1 MNYTECIEY
10 LYGLTHHGIK
20 LGLENPRRLLSIL
33 GNPER
38 KFRSVHIAGTN
49 GKGSTAVMLA
59 GLLQAAGWKVG
70 LFTSP
75 HLIRFTER
83 IRVNGEEIKEEEV
96 TDLTSR
102 IREQARREPDLR
114 PTFFEFVTALAFSHF
129 SDSSVDWA
137 VVETGLGGRFDATN
151 VINPDLTI
159 ITPVGMDH
167 REFLGDTLE
176 EIAFEKAGII
186 KESTPLVLS
195 SQNPGARD
203 VILQRAETL
212 SSPVTEYGR
221 DFTATLKGS
230 PPGGMEFDFHTISG
244 GSVKASI
251 NGIEIP
257 LLGRHQV
264 ENASVAIEAFL
275 ELLKEKESPASLS
288 RMIRDALLRTSW
300 PGRLEF
306 RSFLGMPLLLDGA
319 HNGDAA
325 RSLAGFLK
333 DLLKKGDFRGITL
346 IFGAMKDKNI
356 RDILAPLLPI
366 TERLIIT
373 AAGYERSETPSGIR
387 NLVLSDPDLS
397 ASLPRTE
404 LLTAP
409 GVEEALNVA
418 HSLSRDGELAVL
430 TGSLYLVGDAME
442 VLGGTPVLRELSES
456 R

>member
-38 KFRSVHIAGTN
+38 RFRSVHIAGTN

-83 IRVNGEEIKEEEV
+83 IRINGAEIKEEEV

-102 IREQARREPDLR
+102 IREQVRREPDLR

-129 SDSSVDWA
+129 SDNSVDWA

-195 SQNPGARD
+195 SQEPAARE
-203 VILQRAETL
+203 VILRRAESL

-221 DFTATLKGS
+221 DFRATLKGS
-230 PPGGMEFDFHTISG
+230 ARGGMEFDFHTISG

-251 NGIEIP
+251 TGIEIP

-275 ELLKEKESPASLS
+275 ELLKEKESPTSLS
-288 RMIRDALLRTSW
+288 GMIRDALLRTSW

-319 HNGDAA
+319 HNGEAA
-325 RSLAGFLK
+325 VSLAAFLK
-333 DLLKKGDFRGITL
+333 GLLHSGDFRGITL

-356 RDILAPLLPI
+356 KDILAPLLPI

-373 AAGYERSETPSGIR
+373 AAGYERSETPSGIMD
-387 NLVLSDPDLS
+387 LLLSDPGLS

-418 HSLSRDGELAVL
+418 QSLSRDGELTVL